1 LAGLFRRVEIVSEK
15 NADTYRRVL
24 TEFHVQ
30 PTQFAMVGNSL
41 RSDIE
46 PVVQLGGWGI
56 HLPYHVTWAHEL
68 ESGLADNDPHVLT
81 VEAPSAIPAAVAQLR
96 ERAA

>member
-1 LAGLFRRVEIVSEK
+1 
-15 NADTYRRVL
+15 
-24 TEFHVQ
+24 
-30 PTQFAMVGNSL
+30 
-41 RSDIE
+41 
-46 PVVQLGGWGI
+46 
-56 HLPYHVTWAHEL
+56 VTWSHVL